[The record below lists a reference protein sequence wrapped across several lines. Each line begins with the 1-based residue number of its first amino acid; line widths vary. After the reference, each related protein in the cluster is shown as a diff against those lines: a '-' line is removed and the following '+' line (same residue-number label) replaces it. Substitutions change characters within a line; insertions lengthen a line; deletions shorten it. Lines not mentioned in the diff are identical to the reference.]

1 MDNVTIYG
9 LATLG
14 AGVISL
20 AVRYAFKSKCESV
33 SLCWGVC
40 NIVRNTEDEV
50 RAEQMELQNQ
60 PPVNQ
65 GSMRNVN
72 DDIL

>member
-20 AVRYAFKSKCESV
+20 AVRYCFKSKCQSIN
-33 SLCWGVC
+33 LCWGVC

-50 RAEQMELQNQ
+50 RAEEMELQHQ
-60 PPVNQ
+60 PPTNQ
-65 GSMRNVN
+65 NSMRSIDSDNV
-72 DDIL
+72 